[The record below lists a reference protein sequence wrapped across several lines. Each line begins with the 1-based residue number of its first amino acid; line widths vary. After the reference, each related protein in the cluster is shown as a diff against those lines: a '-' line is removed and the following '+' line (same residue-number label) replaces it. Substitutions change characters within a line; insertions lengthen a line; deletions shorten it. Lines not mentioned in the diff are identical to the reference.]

1 MCRHSYS
8 GQPDLWTGQSEGIRR
23 VIKGLG
29 RARIETQLD
38 ALWCSINIT
47 ADTNSRYTESL
58 IEYGA
63 LVSSA
68 HKKFAAQAMWVLSN
82 IAGKLFCI
90 YHHYI
95 SFSGRPD
102 V

>member
-1 MCRHSYS
+1 M
-8 GQPDLWTGQSEGIRR
+8 IRR
-23 VIKGLG
+23 VVKGLG
-29 RARIETQLD
+29 TARIETQLD

-68 HKKFAAQAMWVLSN
+68 HKKFAAHAMWVLSN

-95 SFSGRPD
+95 SFSDQPD

>member
-1 MCRHSYS
+1 M
-8 GQPDLWTGQSEGIRR
+8 RR

-29 RARIETQLD
+29 TARIETQLD

-47 ADTNSRYTESL
+47 ADTNSRYIESL

-95 SFSGRPD
+95 SFSDQPD